1 MKKQLIHNARVVTPS
16 STVESGFLILSGGRI
31 RFVGDGDMDA
41 QVLKRELTRAEE
53 VIDGGGNTLLPG
65 LIDIHTHGAL
75 GKDYSRSPELIFED
89 SLFRAS
95 KGVTGFLPTV
105 GCFAPPD
112 SIFLSAKK
120 LAKLMQK
127 PLQGARALGINM
139 EGPFLHPELGAQDKR
154 NCLREIDLDYL
165 QRLVEQTGDAI
176 KIMTISPEL
185 HHALDG
191 IRFLDDAGVVP
202 AIGHTLAGEDL
213 LDQAIKAG
221 ARLVTHLFNT
231 TYQPEQDVKG
241 VIKPGVNEYLL
252 IRDDIMAEFICDS
265 SGAHIHPVM
274 LEILLRCKTIDRLI
288 LISDSFMSPGLEE
301 NTPIRMPDGRSMV
314 MRKGVNYQVPSNH
327 ITGSA
332 MTLDGSVKSL
342 MNFTGTSLAEASI
355 MASLNPARILGIDS
369 KKGSLEAGKDGDLIL
384 VDDAFTILA
393 TFVEGEEVYRKPD
406 VLKWQ

>member
-1 MKKQLIHNARVVTPS
+1 MKKQLIHHARMVTPFR
-16 STVESGFLILSGGRI
+16 TIEDGFLILSGRKIQFIGN
-31 RFVGDGDMDA
+31 GDTDA
-41 QVLKRELTRAEE
+41 PVLKNELAGADEVFDAE
-53 VIDGGGNTLLPG
+53 GHTLLPG

-75 GKDYSRSPELIFED
+75 GKDYSRTPELVFED

-95 KGVTGFLPTV
+95 KGVTGFLPTI
-105 GCFAPPD
+105 GCFASPD
-112 SIFLSAKK
+112 TIFLSAKK
-120 LAKLMQK
+120 LAKLIQQ
-127 PLQGARALGINM
+127 PLQGAKALGINM
-139 EGPFLHPELGAQDKR
+139 EGPFLYPELGAQDKS
-154 NCLREIDLDYL
+154 NCLWEIDLNYL
-165 QRLVEQTGDAI
+165 ERLIEQTGDAI

-185 HHALDG
+185 HQALDG

-252 IRDDIMAEFICDS
+252 IRDDIIAEFICDA
-265 SGAHIHPVM
+265 SGTHIHPVM
-274 LEILLRCKTIDRLI
+274 LEILLRCKTIERLI

-314 MRKGVNYQVPSNH
+314 MRQGVNYQVPSNH
-327 ITGSA
+327 IIGSA
-332 MTLDGSVKSL
+332 MSLDGSIVSL
-342 MNFTGTSLAEASI
+342 MNFTSTSLQEASL

-369 KKGSLEAGKDGDLIL
+369 KKGSLEAGKDGDMVL
-384 VDDAFTILA
+384 VDDNFTILA
-393 TFVEGEEVYRKPD
+393 TFVEGEMVYRKP
-406 VLKWQ
+406 